1 MRRKGQ
7 RKAGEVRRKEQ
18 KKAGRGEKEGTE
30 EGREGN
36 EAPSVRRQGLNGKS
50 RVQRFVPVAE

>member
-7 RKAGEVRRKEQ
+7 R
-18 KKAGRGEKEGTE
+18 KAGRGEKEGTE
-30 EGREGN
+30 EAREGN
-36 EAPSVRRQGLNGKS
+36 EAPSVRRQGLNGKN